1 MNQTP
6 RLNLKDIIN
15 IAIFT
20 VLFIITT
27 FVFATVLGMSAYTY
41 YYYAGLSA
49 IPCGI
54 IFIYLRLKVRK
65 FGVLTILGVLSGAIY
80 VAMGSQWTFL
90 VGYSLAGLLADL
102 ITKIGDYKRPVTL
115 YIGYL
120 VFQLTAFLGNIGMLI
135 FAANDYRKTAISSG
149 MTVSYI
155 DTMIHQFTGVMLP
168 VVFIVTALGATIGA
182 WLGLKT
188 MSKHFKKIG
197 LL

>member
-27 FVFATVLGMSAYTY
+27 FIFATLLGMSAYTY

-102 ITKIGDYKRPVTL
+102 ITKIGNYKRPITL

-149 MTVSYI
+149 MTASYI
-155 DTMIHQFTGVMLP
+155 DTMIHQFTGIMLP
-168 VVFIVTALGATIGA
+168 VVFIATALGAIIGA